1 MTASQQMTGVELAF
15 DLHKDVYVI
24 DKDLTARGVHPR
36 MLRGSD
42 PLFSYICW
50 GSTSGSARYI
60 PLSSIERHLELRF
73 FPSHVLQR
81 LEDIQAEPD
90 IRRPFELTRQRAVRV
105 KAKRPHSIYTA
116 TVTPETCN
124 QLEDRFFVHN
134 ENGNLAAQAFINGLL
149 LPGRQGGQPTR
160 RIDEGREREF
170 IGYLDATYG
179 VKPIMIMG
187 QPEYTRN
194 QCHALLRK
202 LGGQFVPRQYA
213 EHFPHR

>member
-1 MTASQQMTGVELAF
+1 MTGVELVF
-15 DLHKDVYVI
+15 DLQSDAYVI

-36 MLRGSD
+36 ILRGTD

-50 GSTSGSARYI
+50 GSTSGAARYI
-60 PLSSIERHLELRF
+60 PFSSIEMHLELGF
-73 FPSHVLQR
+73 LPPHVLQR
-81 LEDIQAEPD
+81 LEEIRAEPE

-105 KAKRPHSIYTA
+105 KANRPHSIYTA
-116 TVTPETCN
+116 TITPEACN

-149 LPGRQGGQPTR
+149 LPGRQGERPTR

-170 IGYLDATYG
+170 MGYLDATYG
-179 VKPIMIMG
+179 IKPMMILG
-187 QPEYTRN
+187 QPEYTRY
-194 QCHALLRK
+194 QCHALLRM

-213 EHFPHR
+213 ERFPHRR